1 MAASTW
7 REIWGPKVVDVQGI
21 RAVNL
26 QRCFIDKEVKTLPS
40 SVNELGVFSSLVSPN
55 LGLVHYLGSS
65 FFDTLW
71 LN

>member
-1 MAASTW
+1 M
-7 REIWGPKVVDVQGI
+7 
-21 RAVNL
+21 NL
-26 QRCFIDKEVKTLPS
+26 QRCFIDKEVKTLPI
-40 SVNELGVFSSLVSPN
+40 SVNDLGVFSSLVSPN